1 MKILLA
7 VDGSKFSEA
16 AAQALASQIRP
27 LDADVLVLQVV
38 KPILYSTPPQMSPGW
53 APELAERRKE
63 RMAEA
68 EASVSRAAQV
78 LRAAGFKVSTRVGE
92 GEVRSGILDVASEWG
107 AGLIVL
113 GSHGRTG
120 LQRMLLGSVA
130 EAVAR
135 HALCS
140 TLIVR
145 IPAAAR

>member
-27 LDADVLVLQVV
+27 QDADVLILQVV
-38 KPILYSTPPQMSPGW
+38 KPMFYSTPPQMSRGY

-68 EASVSRAAQV
+68 EASVSGAAQV
-78 LRAAGFKVSTRVGE
+78 LRTAGFKVSTRVGE

-120 LQRMLLGSVA
+120 LPRMLLGSVA

-135 HALCS
+135 HAPCS

-145 IPAAAR
+145 IPAGAR

>member
-7 VDGSKFSEA
+7 VDGSKFSDA
-16 AAQALASQIRP
+16 ATQTLASQIRP
-27 LDADVLVLQVV
+27 QDAEVLVLEVV
-38 KPILYSTPPQMSPGW
+38 KPIIYSTPPQMSPGY

-63 RMAEA
+63 RMARA
-68 EASVSRAAQV
+68 EESVGRASQT
-78 LRAAGFKVSTRVGE
+78 LRGAGFKVTTRVGE
-92 GEVRSGILDVASEWG
+92 GEVRSGILDVAAEWG

-135 HALCS
+135 HAACS
-140 TLIVR
+140 VLIAR
-145 IPAAAR
+145 IPSAR

>member
-27 LDADVLVLQVV
+27 QDADVLILQVV
-38 KPILYSTPPQMSPGW
+38 KPILYSTPPQMSPGY

-63 RMAEA
+63 RVAEA
-68 EASVSRAAQV
+68 EASVGRAAQV

-145 IPAAAR
+145 IPAVAR

>member
-16 AAQALASQIRP
+16 AMRTLASQIRP
-27 LDADVLVLQVV
+27 QDAEVLVLQVV
-38 KPILYSTPPQMSPGW
+38 KPILYSTPPQMSPGY

-63 RMAEA
+63 RVAEA
-68 EASVSRAAQV
+68 EESVGRAAQA
-78 LRAAGFKVSTRVGE
+78 LRTAGFKVTTRVGE
-92 GEVRSGILDVASEWG
+92 GEVRSGILDVAAEWG

-120 LQRMLLGSVA
+120 LQRIFLGSVA

-135 HALCS
+135 HAPCS
-140 TLIVR
+140 VLI
-145 IPAAAR
+145 ARMRSTS